1 MYDCARHSLESNEI
15 EGGKTQMISKE
26 QFFTIK
32 RLKQEGVSIA
42 AIARRIGISEPTT
55 RKWANMSEAGFDE
68 LMYVALSEQD
78 LPLFYRAVNFL
89 KEERSIIYITNR
101 ELSEWPLV
109 ADDKHLMET
118 LTQKIMSSSQ
128 QIRLQ

>member
-1 MYDCARHSLESNEI
+1 M
-15 EGGKTQMISKE
+15 
-26 QFFTIK
+26 
-32 RLKQEGVSIA
+32 
-42 AIARRIGISEPTT
+42 P
-55 RKWANMSEAGFDE
+55 
-68 LMYVALSEQD
+68 LSEQD

-101 ELSEWPLV
+101 ELSEWPPV